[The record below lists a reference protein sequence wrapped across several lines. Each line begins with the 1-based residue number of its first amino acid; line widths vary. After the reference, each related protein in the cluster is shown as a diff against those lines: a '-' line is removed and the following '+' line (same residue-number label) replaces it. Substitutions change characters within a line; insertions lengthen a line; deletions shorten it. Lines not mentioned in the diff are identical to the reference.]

1 MRYYRV
7 KEPNELKKLSEETL
21 LKLLQDIENR
31 KVTVTLDRAK
41 SKEAIEDENG
51 IYHFETSNK
60 WKIGVSV
67 DCGKFDYIQY
77 VSHGGAKIDFDKIC
91 RYCPKAD
98 QYSEKFRDTDL
109 AKKVWGIEAKI
120 FADL

>member
-21 LKLLQDIENR
+21 LNLLQDIENR

-67 DCGKFDYIQY
+67 DCGRFDYIQY
-77 VSHGGAKIDFDKIC
+77 ISHGGTNIDFDKIC
-91 RYCPKAD
+91 RYYPKVD

-109 AKKVWGIEAKI
+109 AKKVWGIEAEI
-120 FADL
+120 FADV